1 MIILYY
7 ICTIKQQTI
16 ADMNKNKRTNW
27 IVWYK
32 HDTADGVEFQ
42 DMMEFTNLIEALY
55 WYMRVKC
62 EFGGTITRTIYS
74 FDIKLY
80 RIK

>member
-16 ADMNKNKRTNW
+16 ADMNKDKRTNW

-32 HDTADGVEFQ
+32 HDTTDGVEFQ
-42 DMMEFTNLIEALY
+42 DMMEFTNLFEALY
-55 WYMRVKC
+55 WYMRVKY

>member
-1 MIILYY
+1 
-7 ICTIKQQTI
+7 
-16 ADMNKNKRTNW
+16 MNKNKRTNW

-55 WYMRVKC
+55 WYMLVKYG
-62 EFGGTITRTIYS
+62 FGGIITRTIYS

-80 RIK
+80 HIK

>member
-1 MIILYY
+1 M
-7 ICTIKQQTI
+7 
-16 ADMNKNKRTNW
+16 KNKRTNW

-32 HDTADGVEFQ
+32 HDTADGPEFQ
-42 DMMEFTNLIEALY
+42 DAMEFYNLFEALY

-62 EFGGTITRTIYS
+62 EFGNALTRALYS

>member
-16 ADMNKNKRTNW
+16 SDMNKDKRTNW
-27 IVWYK
+27 IVWYM
-32 HDTADGVEFQ
+32 HDTADGAEFQ
-42 DMMEFTNLIEALY
+42 DMMEFTNLFEALY
-55 WYMRVKC
+55 WYMRVKYS
-62 EFGGTITRTIYS
+62 FGGTITRTIYS

>member
-16 ADMNKNKRTNW
+16 SDMNKDKRTNW

-32 HDTADGVEFQ
+32 HDNTDGPEFQ
-42 DMMEFTNLIEALY
+42 DAMEFYNLFEALY
-55 WYMRVKC
+55 WYTKVKYG
-62 EFGGTITRTIYS
+62 FGNALTRALYS

>member
-1 MIILYY
+1 
-7 ICTIKQQTI
+7 
-16 ADMNKNKRTNW
+16 MNKDKRTNW

-42 DMMEFTNLIEALY
+42 DMMVVTNLFEALY